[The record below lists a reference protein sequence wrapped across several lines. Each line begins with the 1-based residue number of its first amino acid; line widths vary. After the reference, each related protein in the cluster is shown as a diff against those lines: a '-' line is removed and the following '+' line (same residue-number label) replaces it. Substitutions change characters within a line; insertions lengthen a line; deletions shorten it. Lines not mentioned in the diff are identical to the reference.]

1 MNDAP
6 THPPRNADELAAI
19 TAERWKEILLG
30 EPVRAVEWISAAA
43 ELGDA
48 QAQTVLGQWLLDG
61 RGVEKNSVQAL
72 AWFLSAAHLNHAMA
86 MNMAG
91 RCHENGWG
99 TNPDA
104 DKAAHWFQQAAAL
117 GLPEGRYNL
126 ANMLVAGHGIKQ
138 NQSEAIALYRQAA
151 EQGYAKAFGKLGH
164 YYEEGLLIDRDLG
177 AAKRCYQRAA
187 EGGDFRGRFNLAG
200 MLAAEGHRAEALE
213 WLARVPETATPAFL
227 REAGEVLLKLSDAEF
242 QAMGRMMVERAE
254 GR

>member
-1 MNDAP
+1 ML
-6 THPPRNADELAAI
+6 PPRNADELAAI
-19 TAERWKEILLG
+19 SAERWQQILLG
-30 EPVRAVEWISAAA
+30 DPVRAVAWISAAA

-61 RGVEKNSVQAL
+61 RGVERNPEQAL
-72 AWFLSAAHLNHAMA
+72 AWFLRAAHLNHAMA

-99 TNPDA
+99 TSA
-104 DKAAHWFQQAAAL
+104 DPEKAVHWFSQAAAL
-117 GLPEGRYNL
+117 KLPEGRYNL

-151 EQGYAKAFGKLGH
+151 EQGYAKAFGKLGF
-164 YYEEGLLIDRDLG
+164 YYEQGVVLERDLA

-187 EGGDFRGRFNLAG
+187 EGGDFRGQFNLAG
-200 MLAAEGHRAEALE
+200 MLAAEGHRTEALK

-242 QAMGRMMVERAE
+242 QAMGRRMVGKAE
-254 GR
+254 GK